1 MALYAVAMTPTSPL
15 AAIAIILALGLG
27 TAGVQAQETQASPPV
42 SVSFIVENDLFGGT
56 DRHYTNGVRASWMR
70 PEGVMPAYG
79 AWLADSV
86 LGPANGAKRRMGYA
100 FGQSMFTPGDIETR
114 TLLRDDRPYAGWL
127 YGEVILTSEKT
138 PNSTSPGQ
146 LDTLALSIGVVGPA
160 SLAETTQ
167 RQWHDNFGLQDPK
180 GWDNQIEN
188 EPAVNLTFYRQ
199 WPYLRWLKSGA
210 WGADITPH
218 VGAALGNVF
227 THGALGANVRFGR
240 NLENDFGGP
249 PRIGPAP
256 PGMAYVAPV
265 RDFAWYAFAGFELRA
280 VAHNIFLDGNTFRSS
295 HHVDKKILVGDAQIG
310 VAMLWNG
317 YRLTYT
323 QVFRTREFNA
333 QDQGDRFGAI
343 TLTVPF

>member
-1 MALYAVAMTPTSPL
+1 MTPARNL
-15 AAIAIILALGLG
+15 AALLPLLAPWLFAG
-27 TAGVQAQETQASPPV
+27 TGHGEETPQTPPV
-42 SVSFIVENDLFGGT
+42 SVSIIVENDMFAGT

-79 AWLADSV
+79 TWLADSL
-86 LGPANGAKRRMGYA
+86 LGPANGAKRRIGYA
-100 FGQSMFTPGDIETR
+100 FGQSMITPGDIETR

-127 YGEVILTSEKT
+127 YGEVILTSEK
-138 PNSTSPGQ
+138 PPSRTSPGQ
-146 LDTLALSIGVVGPA
+146 LDTLALSLGVVGPA

-167 RQWHDNFGLQDPK
+167 RQWHENFGLQDPK

-188 EPAVNLTFYRQ
+188 EPAINLTLYRQ
-199 WPYLRWLKSGA
+199 WPYLRWLKTGA

-227 THGALGANVRFGR
+227 THAAMGANLRFGR

-256 PGMAYVAPV
+256 PGVAYVAPV
-265 RDFAWYAFAGFELRA
+265 PDFAWYAFAGFELRA
-280 VAHNIFLDGNTFRSS
+280 VARNIFLDGNTFRSS
-295 HHVDKKILVGDAQIG
+295 HHVDKKVLVGDAQLG

-323 QVFRTREFNA
+323 QVFRSREFFA
-333 QDQGDRFGAI
+333 QDRGDRFGAI